1 MKIYI
6 TDQDYSRM
14 VINLCT
20 QLLPIKDKF
29 EWIVG
34 IERGGL
40 PISSYLSYALN
51 KKHTSINISFYG
63 DGDKPTDEV
72 KSSLIWKD
80 HFNTLFYEGVSFLL
94 VDDIVDSGRTIKFFK
109 HITGIT
115 QNNKPTYWIATLHWC
130 KENSPDCKPDFY
142 VEEKN
147 INDWIVY
154 PWEPRE

>member
-1 MKIYI
+1 MKIHV
-6 TDQDYSRM
+6 TEQDYMRL
-14 VINLCT
+14 VTDLCC
-20 QLLPIKDKF
+20 QILPIRDKF

-63 DGDKPTDEV
+63 DNDKPAHSV

-80 HFNTLFYEGVSFLL
+80 HFNTLFYEGVPFLL

-115 QNNKPTYWIATLHWC
+115 QNNNPVYWIASLHWC

-142 VEEKN
+142 VEEKKAS
-147 INDWIVY
+147 DWVIY
-154 PWEPRE
+154 PWEDQE

>member
-6 TDQDYSRM
+6 TERDYSKM
-14 VINLCT
+14 VTDLCC
-20 QLLPIKDKF
+20 QILPIKDKF

-51 KKHTSINISFYG
+51 KKHTSVKISFYG
-63 DGDKPTDEV
+63 DGDKPKSII
-72 KSSLIWKD
+72 KSSFIWEKNFD
-80 HFNTLFYEGVSFLL
+80 VLSHPFLL
-94 VDDIVDSGRTIKFFK
+94 VDDIVDSGRTINYFK
-109 HITGIT
+109 EKT
-115 QNNKPTYWIATLHWC
+115 QKDKSTYWIATLHWC
-130 KENSPDCKPDFY
+130 KENSPNCKPDFY

-154 PWEPRE
+154 PWEPQE